1 MKTEYV
7 DITSLADEYRRT
19 KPITHFED
27 RSVLNKALEVVDVV
41 YSKDGRV
48 FRVTD
53 WSPHVQ
59 VGKLVSVTIEAIIEL
74 PEEPPV

>member
-1 MKTEYV
+1 MKSEYG
-7 DITSLADEYRRT
+7 DYKPLKDRFKLS

-41 YSKDGRV
+41 YSEDGRV

-59 VGKLVSVTIEAIIEL
+59 AGKLVSVTIEAIIEL
-74 PEEPPV
+74 PEDFPA